1 MRGLHG
7 RMSYVQFIYQN
18 IRWLSVGFLL
28 CLTSSY
34 GQTYFI
40 SIFAGE
46 IRTEFGLSHTA
57 WGWIYSSGTMTS
69 AVLMFWAGTLTDKF
83 RVRTL
88 APVILALLAI
98 ACLAM
103 AAAPTALSLVFVIFA
118 LRFTGQGM
126 TFHISMVGM
135 ARWFQATRGRA
146 LSVASLGLAMGNA
159 VLPLIFVSLMAYFSW
174 RQLWILAA
182 VLAIF
187 LVPLIIFLLREER
200 TPQSISKSSTAVG
213 MNGIHWTRSAMLKH
227 WLFWLCLPLLL
238 GPPTWGTAMFFQQV
252 PYVELK
258 GWALIDFVAL
268 FPLMTIGSVTFN
280 FLSGIAVDK
289 WGAGRILPLM
299 LAPFGIGFVMLALAS
314 TLPMACLALIVIGIG
329 MGSQGPVIGAFWAE
343 SYGTK
348 NIGAIKSAAA
358 ALMVFGSAI
367 GPGLSGVLI
376 DKSINMQ
383 VQLVGYGFYFFV
395 AVILAHIGTRRAQ
408 PLLPAAAQVD
418 IVSS

>member
-1 MRGLHG
+1 MQGVHE

-57 WGWIYSSGTMTS
+57 WGWIYSAGTMAS
-69 AVLMFWAGTLTDKF
+69 AALMVWAGTLTDRF
-83 RVRTL
+83 RVRVL
-88 APVILALLAI
+88 APIILTLLAV

-146 LSVASLGLAMGNA
+146 LSIASLGLAVGNA
-159 VLPLIFVSLMAYFSW
+159 VLPLIFVSLMFYFSW
-174 RQLWILAA
+174 RQLWLIAA
-182 VLAIF
+182 VLSIF
-187 LVPLIIFLLREER
+187 LVPLIISLLREER

-213 MNGIHWTRSAMLKH
+213 MNGIHWTRGAMLKH
-227 WLFWLCLPLLL
+227 WLFWMCLPLLL
-238 GPPTWGTAMFFQQV
+238 GPPIWGTSMFFQQV
-252 PYVELK
+252 SYVDLK
-258 GWALIDFVAL
+258 GWDLFDFVAL
-268 FPLMTIGSVTFN
+268 FPLMTLGSVTFN
-280 FLSGIAVDK
+280 FLSGMAVDK

-299 LAPFGIGFVMLALAS
+299 LIPFGIGFIMLALSTTLTMAS
-314 TLPMACLALIVIGIG
+314 FSLIVVGIG
-329 MGSQGPVIGAFWAE
+329 MGSQGPVAGAFWAE

-348 NIGAIKSAAA
+348 NIGAIKATAAA
-358 ALMVFGSAI
+358 FMVFGSAI
-367 GPGLSGVLI
+367 GPGVSGALI
-376 DKSINMQ
+376 DKGVDMQ
-383 VQLVGYGFYFFV
+383 DQLVGYGIYIFASAVLAYF
-395 AVILAHIGTRRAQ
+395 ATQRAQ
-408 PLLPAAAQVD
+408 ALLPTTTQID
-418 IVSS
+418 IVST